1 MQPFECYKEYVA
13 LKNHFTQK
21 GYDYVKY
28 NGETRVKIEGF
39 NARRDRFFFQKLAKH
54 EDPKGFIIA
63 NLLENEKSWIGDIAY
78 NERAQTCYLEWVKKI
93 QSITYQFKNDMSCLM
108 PSFNDNFIT
117 EDNNHPFVLKL
128 FLRKDISLE
137 TLVILVDMTGCFKHW
152 NKCMK
157 DDPVWDSISLKIV
170 KYRPFLNYDVDKIKS
185 IVVDKFEE

>member
-1 MQPFECYKEYVA
+1 MQPLECYKEYVA

-21 GYDYVKY
+21 GYDYIKY
-28 NGETRVKIEGF
+28 NGKTRVKIEGF

-93 QSITYQFKNDMSCLM
+93 QSITYQFKNDMSSLM